1 MLLMSLFTEV
11 LSAIDCKNTYKS
23 NKTFFRF
30 LSFLIFCWE
39 IIVQKIRVLAFI
51 TISAVLFFFFAYR
64 SAEGDESVSF
74 ESSSCCCCFYLKKNE
89 RRKNS
94 SSSGLFFLS
103 SCFREKKIRVRE
115 DKVERS
121 NEDVREREQ
130 QKRQQKQ
137 SQTKRE
143 TKKKS

>member
-1 MLLMSLFTEV
+1 MSLFTEV

-51 TISAVLFFFFAYR
+51 TISAVLFFFFFAYR

-74 ESSSCCCCFYLKKNE
+74 ESSSLLLFLLKE
-89 RRKNS
+89 E
-94 SSSGLFFLS
+94 
-103 SCFREKKIRVRE
+103 REKKKLVIEWSFFFIELFPRE
-115 DKVERS
+115 K
-121 NEDVREREQ
+121 NT
-130 QKRQQKQ
+130 
-137 SQTKRE
+137 SQRR
-143 TKKKS
+143 

>member
-1 MLLMSLFTEV
+1 MSLFTEL

-74 ESSSCCCCFYLKKNE
+74 ESSSLLLFLLKE
-89 RRKNS
+89 E
-94 SSSGLFFLS
+94 
-103 SCFREKKIRVRE
+103 REKKKLVIEWSFFFIELFPRE
-115 DKVERS
+115 K
-121 NEDVREREQ
+121 NT
-130 QKRQQKQ
+130 
-137 SQTKRE
+137 SQRR
-143 TKKKS
+143 

>member
-1 MLLMSLFTEV
+1 MSLFTEV
-11 LSAIDCKNTYKS
+11 WNAIDCTNTYES

-74 ESSSCCCCFYLKKNE
+74 ESSSLLLFLLKE
-89 RRKNS
+89 E
-94 SSSGLFFLS
+94 
-103 SCFREKKIRVRE
+103 REKKKLVIEWSFFFIELFPRE
-115 DKVERS
+115 KNTS
-121 NEDVREREQ
+121 
-130 QKRQQKQ
+130 
-137 SQTKRE
+137 
-143 TKKKS
+143 

>member
-1 MLLMSLFTEV
+1 MSLFTEV
-11 LSAIDCKNTYKS
+11 LSAIDRTNTYKS

-74 ESSSCCCCFYLKKNE
+74 ESSSLLLFLLKE
-89 RRKNS
+89 E
-94 SSSGLFFLS
+94 
-103 SCFREKKIRVRE
+103 REKKKLVIEWSFFFIELFPRE
-115 DKVERS
+115 K
-121 NEDVREREQ
+121 NT
-130 QKRQQKQ
+130 
-137 SQTKRE
+137 SQRR
-143 TKKKS
+143 

>member
-1 MLLMSLFTEV
+1 MSLFTEV

-51 TISAVLFFFFAYR
+51 TRSAVLFFFFAYR

-74 ESSSCCCCFYLKKNE
+74 ESSSLLLFLLKE
-89 RRKNS
+89 E
-94 SSSGLFFLS
+94 
-103 SCFREKKIRVRE
+103 REKKKLVIEWSFFFIELFPRE
-115 DKVERS
+115 K
-121 NEDVREREQ
+121 NT
-130 QKRQQKQ
+130 
-137 SQTKRE
+137 SQRR
-143 TKKKS
+143 

>member
-1 MLLMSLFTEV
+1 MSLFTEV

-74 ESSSCCCCFYLKKNE
+74 ESSSLLLFLLKE
-89 RRKNS
+89 E
-94 SSSGLFFLS
+94 
-103 SCFREKKIRVRE
+103 REKKKLVIEWSFFFIELFPRE
-115 DKVERS
+115 K
-121 NEDVREREQ
+121 NT
-130 QKRQQKQ
+130 
-137 SQTKRE
+137 SQRR
-143 TKKKS
+143 

>member
-1 MLLMSLFTEV
+1 MSLFTEV
-11 LSAIDCKNTYKS
+11 LSAIDCTNTYKS

-74 ESSSCCCCFYLKKNE
+74 ESSLVLLFLLKE
-89 RRKNS
+89 E
-94 SSSGLFFLS
+94 
-103 SCFREKKIRVRE
+103 REKKKLVIEWSFFFIELFPRE
-115 DKVERS
+115 K
-121 NEDVREREQ
+121 NT
-130 QKRQQKQ
+130 
-137 SQTKRE
+137 SQRR
-143 TKKKS
+143 